1 MENESEIE
9 KLARIVKDGFDRMG
23 EQLQHID
30 GRFDTLRGEM
40 RDGFAA
46 VNKRVDLLDQKIDRV
61 DAKLD
66 QHRQE
71 TKEGVAAIHR
81 FIGGISTTLAD
92 HEERIKELEGE

>member
-9 KLARIVKDGFDRMG
+9 KLARMVKEGFDRMG
-23 EQLQHID
+23 EQFERID
-30 GRFDTLRGEM
+30 RRFDTLSGEM

-46 VNKRVDLLDQKIDRV
+46 VNKRVDLLDQKVDRV

-71 TKEGVAAIHR
+71 TKDGFAAVHR
-81 FIGGISTTLAD
+81 FIGDISTTLSD
-92 HEERIKELEGE
+92 HEQRIKELEGE

>member
-23 EQLQHID
+23 EQFEHID
-30 GRFDTLRGEM
+30 RRFDTLRGEM

-46 VNKRVDLLDQKIDRV
+46 VNKRVDLLDQKVERV

-66 QHRQE
+66 QPHQE
-71 TKEGVAAIHR
+71 TKDGFAAVHR
-81 FIGGISTTLAD
+81 FIGGVSTTLAD
-92 HEERIKELEGE
+92 HEERINALEQE